1 MSQPACAARAWE
13 FLSRGTTGPPRD
25 PQRLSNWSL
34 ALMMRFRSPQLSQL
48 RFAAVE
54 FVDLSRSQPRIPL
67 TVCGLGP
74 RAPSVYC
81 HIVQVFQFLGTTG
94 VGPYCAS
101 QNQHS
106 AKIGSVLVPSNCLM

>member
-1 MSQPACAARAWE
+1 MICAVMIASSLGTFPSDVDSLCASDE
-13 FLSRGTTGPPRD
+13 HLGGLNSDAYTPHNFLSCT
-25 PQRLSNWSL
+25 SL
-34 ALMMRFRSPQLSQL
+34 PLN
-48 RFAAVE
+48 
-54 FVDLSRSQPRIPL
+54 LSRSQRPIPL

-106 AKIGSVLVPSNCLM
+106 AKIGSALVPSNCLM